1 MFGALRRDVSNASKP
16 GSMTKSLSAA
26 GSLTP
31 MPSVGGFDLLSPI
44 TSPCASFI
52 ATPVKKKTAKV
63 KESRK
68 EKCAKPTGKRS
79 KIPQKPGGPKYR
91 HLVPKSKFV
100 LGRKCVS
107 GRWNNWKLVMIPSAV
122 GFMCDK
128 TFVPRNPYRKKHARA
143 GLRKRELF
151 PKDPAGVTA
160 LYEVAVQKARRKSF
174 KKYVMFSKI
183 CRIDKWDT
191 WERKVC
197 GNKFVQKQIDHVLVN
212 GGFVWIRRFK
222 LQRLGKRQEVL
233 LKQYRSRALYK
244 YAWNQRTPLTKPG
257 KLTWAM
263 NLS

>member
-16 GSMTKSLSAA
+16 GSLRKSLSAA

-31 MPSVGGFDLLSPI
+31 MPSMDGFDLLSPI

-52 ATPVKKKTAKV
+52 ATSVKKKRAKV
-63 KESRK
+63 KESRR
-68 EKCAKPTGKRS
+68 EKCAKTTGKRPTTS
-79 KIPQKPGGPKYR
+79 LKPAGPKYR

-128 TFVPRNPYRKKHARA
+128 TFEPRNSCRKQPTRA

-151 PKDPAGVTA
+151 PKDPAGVSA

-197 GNKFVQKQIDHVLVN
+197 GNKFVQQQIDHVLRN

-222 LQRLGKRQEVL
+222 LQRLGKRQQAL
-233 LKQYRSRALYK
+233 MKHYQSRALYK

-257 KLTWAM
+257 KLAWAM
-263 NLS
+263 NLG